1 MYVSLKNLPC
11 SVAGRFSGMK
21 GRYEQ
26 RQRTEIFQPE
36 LPERLVF
43 VERLDE
49 WQQINTIDIFEKRET
64 HLENSIRSRES
75 RVPRSVE
82 SFSVEYRSRIS
93 DPF

>member
-1 MYVSLKNLPC
+1 MN
-11 SVAGRFSGMK
+11 

-26 RQRTEIFQPE
+26 RQCTEIFQPE

-49 WQQINTIDIFEKRET
+49 WQQFNTIGIFEKRET
-64 HLENSIRSRES
+64 HLENSIRPREP
-75 RVPRSVE
+75 RIPRSVE
-82 SFSVEYRSRIS
+82 SFSVEYRRRIS